1 MGKGEKIAAAVRRV
15 TPVQVRRGKSPFR
28 HQSEDLKR
36 PMGWESVSTSR
47 LVKLGPFSDSSPSL
61 LRLPVGGSTS
71 ACRYVRLLLFLCR
84 RALEL
89 LALTLS
95 LLSSPLFCRLELLW
109 IGLYPL
115 WATPAKKNNPFS
127 FSQTRWRGKKN
138 VLIGEK
144 SKSNLPLP
152 RLLLPLSE
160 TQLRAPHHVG
170 ISLTQK
176 SGFFSPLNFLVKSI

>member
-36 PMGWESVSTSR
+36 PMGWESVATSR

-115 WATPAKKNNPFS
+115 WATPAKKIILFPFLKRDDEEKKMCLLGKNQNP
-127 FSQTRWRGKKN
+127 TRLFLGYCCPSPK
-138 VLIGEK
+138 
-144 SKSNLPLP
+144 
-152 RLLLPLSE
+152 LSSVHR
-160 TQLRAPHHVG
+160 T
-170 ISLTQK
+170 TW
-176 SGFFSPLNFLVKSI
+176 GFP